1 MIRHISQFRMEPQ
14 PTNGKT
20 LEENISA
27 LEAFL
32 NALPEQEKSIVG
44 CRVAHSV
51 TQAPELPDEAPV
63 MFTQVVQMIDFLTPE
78 AAEAYSESA
87 AHQSLVEFSQG
98 MVKKVVAIDFEI

>member
-14 PTNGKT
+14 PTGGKT
-20 LEENISA
+20 LEENIAA

-44 CRVAHSV
+44 CHVAHSV

-78 AAEAYSESA
+78 DAAAYPASA
-87 AHQSLVEFSQG
+87 AHQALVEFSQG